1 MIILLYNQGYY
12 PYTRKVNNLGSY
24 RLITLR
30 QMEVYWLNLAF
41 YLLYYP
47 PKNESV
53 HSSFNL
59 HPTFTSNQNGFLLA
73 ND

>member
-30 QMEVYWLNLAF
+30 QVEVYWLNLAF
-41 YLLYYP
+41 YSFYYP
-47 PKNESV
+47 KKKWISAFILQPSP
-53 HSSFNL
+53 NL
-59 HPTFTSNQNGFLLA
+59 HL
-73 ND
+73 